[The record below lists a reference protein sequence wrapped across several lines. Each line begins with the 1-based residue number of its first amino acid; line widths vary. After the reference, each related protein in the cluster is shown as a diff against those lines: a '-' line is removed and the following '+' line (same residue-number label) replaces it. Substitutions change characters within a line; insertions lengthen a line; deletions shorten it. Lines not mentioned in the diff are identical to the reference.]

1 MFRAMSTK
9 KIHGGYE
16 KLMEEEP
23 ILKKGTSVPA
33 SVYGNS
39 RNPVQ
44 DAKTPTSKP
53 TGGSVHPLLNLFNV
67 RFQRKKKKK
76 KKKSF
81 GTAKPTGGSVHPLLN
96 LFNVRFQRKKK
107 KKSFGTAKPTGGSVH
122 PLLSLF
128 RFERKKKKTKSKK
141 SLATAKPEFARYMEY
156 VKEGGVWDPN
166 SNAPL
171 IHYR

>member
-1 MFRAMSTK
+1 MFRAMSTR

-16 KLMEEEP
+16 KLVEEEP

-53 TGGSVHPLLNLFNV
+53 TGGSVRPLLNLFN
-67 RFQRKKKKK
+67 
-76 KKKSF
+76 
-81 GTAKPTGGSVHPLLN
+81 
-96 LFNVRFQRKKK
+96 
-107 KKSFGTAKPTGGSVH
+107 
-122 PLLSLF
+122 
-128 RFERKKKKTKSKK
+128 RKKKKTKNKK

-156 VKEGGVWDPN
+156 VKEGGVRDPN
-166 SNAPL
+166 SNAPV

>member
-1 MFRAMSTK
+1 MFRAMSTR

-53 TGGSVHPLLNLFNV
+53 TGGSVHHLLNLFNV

-76 KKKSF
+76 K
-81 GTAKPTGGSVHPLLN
+81 
-96 LFNVRFQRKKK
+96 
-107 KKSFGTAKPTGGSVH
+107 PTGGSVH

-128 RFERKKKKTKSKK
+128 RF
-141 SLATAKPEFARYMEY
+141 
-156 VKEGGVWDPN
+156 
-166 SNAPL
+166 
-171 IHYR
+171 

>member
-1 MFRAMSTK
+1 MFRAMSTR

-53 TGGSVHPLLNLFNV
+53 TGGSVHHLLNLFN
-67 RFQRKKKKK
+67 
-76 KKKSF
+76 
-81 GTAKPTGGSVHPLLN
+81 
-96 LFNVRFQRKKK
+96 
-107 KKSFGTAKPTGGSVH
+107 
-122 PLLSLF
+122 
-128 RFERKKKKTKSKK
+128 RKKKKTKSKK

-156 VKEGGVWDPN
+156 VKEGGVLDPN
-166 SNAPL
+166 SNAPV